1 MQNKSSERVSGNAV
15 EFGEGSIASNP
26 GQLPMMAGTQL
37 DGGVRRYKM
46 RRVYQLGVSVPDAR
60 RNREDESD
68 CNGSQPNCK

>member
-1 MQNKSSERVSGNAV
+1 
-15 EFGEGSIASNP
+15 
-26 GQLPMMAGTQL
+26 MMAGTQL

-46 RRVYQLGVSVPDAR
+46 RRIYQLGVSVPDAR